1 MSTSSRRARSPLL
14 RGLGQQPGHFIVLCL
29 AAALVFALPAYAEE
43 VSPPPEQS
51 ASLPGANVEGVLR
64 IARGLNP
71 ELVARALRA
80 DAARARVDIASSL
93 PDPTLRITSDEI
105 DHLSGPRQNKMIY
118 SIEQEV
124 PLWGKRDL
132 KKAIALAE
140 VERATAQSQSAELEL
155 AERVKVAFAAYY
167 QAEHAVK
174 AGETLHRAIHA
185 IAKVSRDRYA
195 RGIGSQ
201 QEVFQAE
208 IERSRIDIEIV
219 HLDTTLQNAQGQLNA
234 LLLRP
239 LNAPLAEPRTL
250 RSVPG
255 VAQLDVNNLAARAI
269 SGNPSLRADLADV
282 KGAENSRE
290 LAERNWYPDVTI
302 SAGGIDRG
310 GIGPNGYTASIG
322 FQIPLQWG
330 LHEAQTRE
338 ATAALGAARAEHDA
352 RNLEIQSGLV
362 DAVSALQGARRRAEL
377 YRTQLL
383 PQGEALLRSTTAA
396 FSFGKLGLSAALQ
409 AEHDLYD
416 LRVQL
421 LTTELDEQRQL
432 AAIER
437 LIGEDL

>member
-1 MSTSSRRARSPLL
+1 LS
-14 RGLGQQPGHFIVLCL
+14 V
-29 AAALVFALPAYAEE
+29 ALVFASPAYAEE
-43 VSPPPEQS
+43 VSAPPEQS
-51 ASLPGANVEGVLR
+51 ASLPGTNVEGVLR
-64 IARGLNP
+64 IARQLSP
-71 ELVARALRA
+71 ELVARALQA
-80 DAARARVDIASSL
+80 DAARARVDIAGSL

-105 DHLSGPRQNKMIY
+105 DRVNGPRQNKMIY

-124 PLWGKRDL
+124 PLWGKLDL
-132 KKAIALAE
+132 RKAVALAE

-155 AERVKVAFAAYY
+155 AEKVKVAFAAYY

-185 IAKVSRDRYA
+185 IAKVARDRYA
-195 RGIGSQ
+195 QGIGSQ

-208 IERSRIDIEIV
+208 IERSRIDIEV
-219 HLDTTLQNAQGQLNA
+219 VRLDITLKNAQGQLNA

-255 VAQLDVNNLAARAI
+255 VAQLDVNSLAARAI

-282 KGAENSRE
+282 KGAATSRE
-290 LAERNWYPDVTI
+290 LAERNWYPDVTV

-310 GIGPNGYTASIG
+310 GNGPNGYMASIG

-362 DAVSALQGARRRAEL
+362 DAVSALQGARRTADL

-396 FSFGKLGLSAALQ
+396 FSFGKLGLSSALQ

-421 LTTELDEQRQL
+421 LATELDEQRQL